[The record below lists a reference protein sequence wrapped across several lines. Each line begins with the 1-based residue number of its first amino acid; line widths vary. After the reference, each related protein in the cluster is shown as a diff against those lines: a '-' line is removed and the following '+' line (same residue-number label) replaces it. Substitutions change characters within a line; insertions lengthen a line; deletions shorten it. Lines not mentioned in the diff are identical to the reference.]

1 MMMTQRSVKVVAL
14 VFASAFVF
22 FSCSK
27 DEGTAVVPVESQE
40 TVFAVNT
47 YVAAAENLDEYLEF
61 GGDVVAASSV
71 DVMPDTSG
79 KIANIR
85 VRVGDYVEKNQ
96 ILAYVDPSRPGMTY
110 ESSPIR
116 APVAGTVT
124 AFPVSVGSMVAPSVS
139 IAKISNTKNLE
150 INISVAERFV
160 SRIEVGQPALL
171 TFDSYPGEVFTAK
184 VAEVN
189 PVLDTTSRSM
199 GVKLV
204 LDPPDNRIKIG
215 MYCRV
220 KLITESKSGVVAIP
234 REAIVNRSGQE
245 SVFVVNG
252 NTVENR
258 TISVGITVDNMV
270 EVVSGLSAGNEV
282 VVSGQTLLDSGS
294 KVNVIN
300 RQQGGN

>member
-1 MMMTQRSVKVVAL
+1 MTQRSVKFVAL

-85 VRVGDYVEKNQ
+85 VRVGDYVDKNQ

-160 SRIEVGQPALL
+160 SRIAVGQPALL

-220 KLITESKSGVVAIP
+220 KLITESKAGVVAIP

-252 NTVENR
+252 NTVENCP
-258 TISVGITVDNMV
+258 ISVGITVDNMV
-270 EVVSGLSAGNEV
+270 EVVSGLAAGNEV

>member
-1 MMMTQRSVKVVAL
+1 MTQKIARCVAL
-14 VFASAFVF
+14 AFALAFVF
-22 FSCSK
+22 FGCSK
-27 DEGTAVVPVESQE
+27 KEQAAVAPVETQE
-40 TVFAVNT
+40 TIYAVNT
-47 YVAAAENLDEYLEF
+47 YVAAAKNLDEYLEF
-61 GGDVVAASSV
+61 GGDVEAASSV

-79 KIANIR
+79 KIASIR
-85 VRVGDYVEKNQ
+85 VKVGEYVQKNQ

-124 AFPVSVGSMVAPSVS
+124 SFPVSVGSMVAPSVS
-139 IAKISNTKNLE
+139 IAKISSTSNLE
-150 INISVAERFV
+150 VSINVAERFV

-184 VAEVN
+184 VVEVN
-189 PVLDTTSRSM
+189 PVLDTTTRSM

-204 LDPPDNRIKIG
+204 LDPPDKRIKIG

-220 KLITESKSGVVAIP
+220 KLITESKTGVVAIP
-234 REAIVNRSGQE
+234 RAAVMSRSGQN

-252 NTVENR
+252 SLVELR
-258 TISVGITVDNMV
+258 PVSLGITVDDMV
-270 EVVSGLSAGNEV
+270 EVTSGLSTGNEV

-294 KVNVIN
+294 KVNVVN

>member
-1 MMMTQRSVKVVAL
+1 MTRKNAVLGAL
-14 VFASAFVF
+14 VFSLVF
-22 FSCSK
+22 YGCSK
-27 DEGTAVVPVESQE
+27 EEKTAVVPVETQE

-71 DVMPDTSG
+71 DVMPDASG
-79 KIANIR
+79 KISDIR
-85 VRVGDYVEKNQ
+85 VRVGDYVQRNE
-96 ILAYVDPSRPGMTY
+96 IIARVDPSRPGMTY
-110 ESSPIR
+110 ETSPIR

-124 AFPVSVGSMVAPSVS
+124 SLPVSVGSMVAPSMS
-139 IAKISNTKNLE
+139 IAKISSTNNLE
-150 INISVAERFV
+150 ISISVAERFV
-160 SRIEVGQPALL
+160 SRIAVGQKALL
-171 TFDSYPGEVFTAK
+171 SFDSYPGEVFTAK

-220 KLITESKSGVVAIP
+220 KLITESKTEVVAIP
-234 REAIVNRSGQE
+234 RSAIVSRSGQDF
-245 SVFVVNG
+245 VFVVNG
-252 NTVENR
+252 GAVENR
-258 TISVGITVDNMV
+258 PVTQGITVDNMV
-270 EVVSGLSAGNEV
+270 EIVSGLSAGNEV
-282 VVSGQTLLDSGS
+282 VVSGQTLLDVGS
-294 KVNVIN
+294 KVNVVS

>member
-1 MMMTQRSVKVVAL
+1 MTQRSVKFVAL

-96 ILAYVDPSRPGMTY
+96 ILAYVDPSLPGMTY

-160 SRIEVGQPALL
+160 SRIAVGQPALL

-220 KLITESKSGVVAIP
+220 KLITESKAGVVAIP

-252 NTVENR
+252 NTVENCP
-258 TISVGITVDNMV
+258 ISVGITVDNMV
-270 EVVSGLSAGNEV
+270 EVVSGLTAGNEV

>member
-1 MMMTQRSVKVVAL
+1 MTQRSVKVVAL

-116 APVAGTVT
+116 APVAGTIT
-124 AFPVSVGSMVAPSVS
+124 SFPVSVGSMVAPSVS

-160 SRIEVGQPALL
+160 SRIAVGQPALL

-258 TISVGITVDNMV
+258 PISVGITVDNMV
-270 EVVSGLSAGNEV
+270 EVVSGLTAGNEV

>member
-1 MMMTQRSVKVVAL
+1 MTQRSVKVVAL

-160 SRIEVGQPALL
+160 SRIAVGQPALL

-220 KLITESKSGVVAIP
+220 KLITESKAGVVAIP

-258 TISVGITVDNMV
+258 PISVGITVDNMV
-270 EVVSGLSAGNEV
+270 EVVSGLTAGNEV

>member
-1 MMMTQRSVKVVAL
+1 MTQRSVKVVAL

-160 SRIEVGQPALL
+160 SRIAVGQPALL

-220 KLITESKSGVVAIP
+220 KLITESKAGVVAIP

-252 NTVENR
+252 NTVENCP
-258 TISVGITVDNMV
+258 ISVGITVDNMV
-270 EVVSGLSAGNEV
+270 EVVSGLTAGNEV

>member
-1 MMMTQRSVKVVAL
+1 MTQRSVKFVAL

-85 VRVGDYVEKNQ
+85 VRVGDYIEKNQ

-160 SRIEVGQPALL
+160 SRIAVGQPALL

-220 KLITESKSGVVAIP
+220 KLITESKAGVVAIP

-252 NTVENR
+252 NTVENCP
-258 TISVGITVDNMV
+258 ISVGITVDNMV
-270 EVVSGLSAGNEV
+270 EVVSGLTAGNEV

>member
-1 MMMTQRSVKVVAL
+1 MTQRSVKFVAL

-160 SRIEVGQPALL
+160 SRIAVGQPALL
-171 TFDSYPGEVFTAK
+171 TFDSYPGEVFTA
-184 VAEVN
+184 
-189 PVLDTTSRSM
+189 
-199 GVKLV
+199 
-204 LDPPDNRIKIG
+204 
-215 MYCRV
+215 
-220 KLITESKSGVVAIP
+220 
-234 REAIVNRSGQE
+234 
-245 SVFVVNG
+245 
-252 NTVENR
+252 
-258 TISVGITVDNMV
+258 
-270 EVVSGLSAGNEV
+270 
-282 VVSGQTLLDSGS
+282 
-294 KVNVIN
+294 
-300 RQQGGN
+300 

>member
-1 MMMTQRSVKVVAL
+1 MTQRSVKFVAL

-85 VRVGDYVEKNQ
+85 VRVGDYIEKNQ

-116 APVAGTVT
+116 APVAGTIT

-160 SRIEVGQPALL
+160 SRIAVGQPALL

-220 KLITESKSGVVAIP
+220 KLITESKAGVVAIP

-252 NTVENR
+252 NTVENCP
-258 TISVGITVDNMV
+258 ISVGITVDNMV
-270 EVVSGLSAGNEV
+270 EVVSGLTAGNEV

>member
-1 MMMTQRSVKVVAL
+1 MIQRSVKVVAL

-116 APVAGTVT
+116 APVAGTIT
-124 AFPVSVGSMVAPSVS
+124 SFPVSVGSMVAPSVS

-270 EVVSGLSAGNEV
+270 EVVSGLTAGNEV

>member
-1 MMMTQRSVKVVAL
+1 MTQRSVKFVAL
-14 VFASAFVF
+14 VFALAFVF

-85 VRVGDYVEKNQ
+85 VRVGDYIEKNQ

-160 SRIEVGQPALL
+160 SRIAVGQPALL

-220 KLITESKSGVVAIP
+220 KLITESKAGVVAIP

-252 NTVENR
+252 NTVENCP
-258 TISVGITVDNMV
+258 ISVGITVDNMV
-270 EVVSGLSAGNEV
+270 EVVSGLTAGNEV

>member
-1 MMMTQRSVKVVAL
+1 MTQRSVKFVAL

-160 SRIEVGQPALL
+160 SRIAVGQPALL

-220 KLITESKSGVVAIP
+220 KLITESKAGVVAIP

-252 NTVENR
+252 NTVENCP
-258 TISVGITVDNMV
+258 ISVGITVDNMV

>member
-1 MMMTQRSVKVVAL
+1 MTQRSVKFVAL

-85 VRVGDYVEKNQ
+85 VRVGDYIEKNQ

-160 SRIEVGQPALL
+160 SRIAVGQPALL

-220 KLITESKSGVVAIP
+220 KLITESKAGVVAIP

-245 SVFVVNG
+245 AVFVVNG
-252 NTVENR
+252 NTVENCP
-258 TISVGITVDNMV
+258 ISVGITVDNMV
-270 EVVSGLSAGNEV
+270 EVVSGLTAGNEV

>member
-1 MMMTQRSVKVVAL
+1 MIQRSVKVVAL

-116 APVAGTVT
+116 APVAGTIT
-124 AFPVSVGSMVAPSVS
+124 SFPVSVGSMVAPSVS

-204 LDPPDNRIKIG
+204 LDPPDDRIKIG

-270 EVVSGLSAGNEV
+270 EVVSGLTAGNEV

>member
-1 MMMTQRSVKVVAL
+1 MTQRSVKFVAL

-116 APVAGTVT
+116 APVAGTIT

-160 SRIEVGQPALL
+160 SRIAVGQPALL

-220 KLITESKSGVVAIP
+220 KLITESKAGVVAIP

-252 NTVENR
+252 NTVENCP
-258 TISVGITVDNMV
+258 ISVGITVDNMV

-294 KVNVIN
+294 KVHVIN

>member
-1 MMMTQRSVKVVAL
+1 MTQRSVKVVAL

-27 DEGTAVVPVESQE
+27 DEGTAVVSVESQE

-160 SRIEVGQPALL
+160 SRIAVGQPALL

-220 KLITESKSGVVAIP
+220 KLITESKAGVVAIP

-252 NTVENR
+252 NTVENCP
-258 TISVGITVDNMV
+258 ISVGITVDNMV
-270 EVVSGLSAGNEV
+270 EVVSGLTAGNEV

>member
-1 MMMTQRSVKVVAL
+1 MTQRSVKVVAL

-85 VRVGDYVEKNQ
+85 VRVGDYIEKNQ

-160 SRIEVGQPALL
+160 SRIAVGQPALL

-220 KLITESKSGVVAIP
+220 KLITESKAGVVAIP

-252 NTVENR
+252 NTVENCP
-258 TISVGITVDNMV
+258 ISVGITVDNMV
-270 EVVSGLSAGNEV
+270 EVVSGLTAGNEV

>member
-1 MMMTQRSVKVVAL
+1 MTQRSVKFVAL

-160 SRIEVGQPALL
+160 SRIAVGQPALL

-220 KLITESKSGVVAIP
+220 KLITESKAGVVAIP

-252 NTVENR
+252 NTVENCP
-258 TISVGITVDNMV
+258 ISVGITVDNMV
-270 EVVSGLSAGNEV
+270 EVVSGLTAGNEV
-282 VVSGQTLLDSGS
+282 VVSGHTLLDSGS
-294 KVNVIN
+294 
-300 RQQGGN
+300 

>member
-1 MMMTQRSVKVVAL
+1 MTQRSVKFVAL

-85 VRVGDYVEKNQ
+85 VRVGDYIEKNQ

-160 SRIEVGQPALL
+160 SRIAVGQPALL

-220 KLITESKSGVVAIP
+220 KLITESKAGVVAIP

-252 NTVENR
+252 NTVENCP
-258 TISVGITVDNMV
+258 ISVGITVDNMV
-270 EVVSGLSAGNEV
+270 EVVSGLAAGNEV